1 MPAKEGKSG
10 SASALSDLASVLT
23 TKATRVFVFGL
34 VSIITPIYVALLGY
48 SSLYVGIVL
57 MTMIGGNIFSNL
69 LIIWYGD
76 SIGRKRILIIF
87 SFLMFVSGVLL
98 YSSTELPIILAG
110 AFVGNISTT
119 GTESGP
125 FQSIETGIL
134 PSIVGE
140 GRSARF
146 FGLYNFLGYA
156 ASSIGAL
163 AASIPS
169 YFHDNLTV
177 FHYLYLVYGFIGL
190 LLLVLYMRLG
200 AGIESIQKRQDTGR
214 SWKGNLSPDGR
225 LDAQTLSMIYSL
237 DALGGGF
244 LTQSILAYWFFLV
257 YHLSLTG
264 LGSIFFVT
272 NLITAVS
279 ALGASFVA
287 ERLGNLRTMVY
298 THLVS
303 NAFVLMIPLA
313 GSLTMAIVFLFLRQ
327 SMSQM
332 DVPTRQAFMAQIF
345 DHDERVSANA
355 ITNTSRSISSL
366 FGSPISGAIL
376 GAGFISVPLLA
387 GGFIKIAYD
396 LLIFAKYRKRVR

>member
-1 MPAKEGKSG
+1 MN
-10 SASALSDLASVLT
+10 ALSDLAYILT

-76 SIGRKRILIIF
+76 YIGRKRILIIF
-87 SFLMFVSGVLL
+87 SFLMFVSGVAL
-98 YSSTELPIILAG
+98 YSSTALPQMLVG
-110 AFVGNISTT
+110 AFIGNISTT

-134 PSIVGE
+134 PSIVGDKKYT
-140 GRSARF
+140 RM
-146 FGLYNFLGYA
+146 FGVYNFLGYA
-156 ASSIGAL
+156 AASLGAL
-163 AASIPS
+163 SSSIPS
-169 YFHDNLTV
+169 YFHNSIAV
-177 FHYLYLVYGFIGL
+177 FHYLYLLYASVGL
-190 LLLVLYMRLG
+190 LLFALYLRLKT
-200 AGIESIQKRQDTGR
+200 GILSNQNQTNGRRRGGFENISVSARRDIQ
-214 SWKGNLSPDGR
+214 S
-225 LDAQTLSMIYSL
+225 LSMLYSL

-244 LTQSILAYWFFLV
+244 LTQSIFAYWFFLV
-257 YHLSLTG
+257 YHLSLFS
-264 LGSIFFVT
+264 LGPVFFAA

-287 ERLGNLRTMVY
+287 ERFGNLRTMFY
-298 THLVS
+298 THLIS
-303 NAFVLMIPLA
+303 NGFVILIPFA
-313 GSLTMAIVFLFLRQ
+313 GSLALSLGFLFLRQ

-345 DHDERVSANA
+345 AHDERVSANA
-355 ITNTSRSISSL
+355 ITNTSRSVASL

-376 GAGFISVPLLA
+376 AVSVVSIPLLA
-387 GGFIKIAYD
+387 GGFTKIAYD
-396 LLIFAKYRKRVR
+396 LLIFAKYRKRVK